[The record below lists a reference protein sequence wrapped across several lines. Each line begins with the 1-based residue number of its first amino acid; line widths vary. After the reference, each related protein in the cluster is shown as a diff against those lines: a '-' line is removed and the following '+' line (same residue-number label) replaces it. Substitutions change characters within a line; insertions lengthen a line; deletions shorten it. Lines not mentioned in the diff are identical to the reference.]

1 MVQWGGCSW
10 SEEAL
15 AAAFGRQPHSPLLTH
30 PLNVQSAYAA
40 VAGREPPFT
49 TCHSQG
55 QKTVDFILYTT
66 DAFATT
72 SADAAAGAHSH
83 LLSHSSVLAVS
94 LPSYQCML
102 LGFHIVVCVVVGAA
116 WHLLRLLR
124 L

>member
-1 MVQWGGCSW
+1 MVQWEGCSW

-55 QKTVDFILYTT
+55 QKTVDFILYTIC
-66 DAFATT
+66 AFAT
-72 SADAAAGAHSH
+72 SADASAAGSHSH
-83 LLSHSSVLAVS
+83 LLPYSSVLVVF
-94 LPSYQCML
+94 LP
-102 LGFHIVVCVVVGAA
+102 V
-116 WHLLRLLR
+116 
-124 L
+124 